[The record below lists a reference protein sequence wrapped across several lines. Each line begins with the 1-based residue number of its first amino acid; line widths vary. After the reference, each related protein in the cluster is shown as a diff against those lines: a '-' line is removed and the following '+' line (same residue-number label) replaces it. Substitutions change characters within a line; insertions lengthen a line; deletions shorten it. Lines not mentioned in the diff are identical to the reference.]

1 MIRCLAP
8 LENFT
13 DIVYR
18 QVLCQIGK
26 PDVMFT
32 EFMNV
37 DVFCTLGRDGIRRRV
52 LYEEIE
58 RPLIIQ
64 LWGVEPQNYTE
75 TISYLLKEGI
85 RPDGF
90 DLNMGC
96 SIDNLTR
103 DGSGARLITTPKR
116 AKEIIHAAQDA
127 AQDVPVSVKTRLGFY
142 EIETEAWSTMLLS
155 QGLSMLTMHGRI
167 GRKKYGEPANWAEIR
182 KVVALRDAL
191 APQTKVI
198 GNGDI
203 RSVQEGEE
211 KAQAAGTDGYMIGRE
226 AMLHPWVFTGRSK
239 AEITRKE
246 RLDALVLHIQL
257 YEKHYGEERPFHSQ
271 HKYFR
276 SYMNN
281 FSDARIL
288 RREMDQ
294 CHSPQEV
301 YALIERAREWYD
313 EHGTLEEN

>member
-18 QVLCQIGK
+18 QVLCQIGR
-26 PDVMFT
+26 PDLMFT

-37 DVFCTLGRDGIRRRV
+37 DVFCTLGRDAIRRRV

-64 LWGVEPQNYTE
+64 LWGVEAQNYAE
-75 TISYLLKEGI
+75 TISFLLKEGI

-90 DLNMGC
+90 DINMGC
-96 SIDNLTR
+96 SIKKLIK
-103 DGSGARLITTPKR
+103 DGAGSKLITTPKR
-116 AKEIIHAAQDA
+116 AEGIIHAAQDA

-142 EIETEAWSTMLLS
+142 EIQTEKWSTMLLS
-155 QGLSMLTMHGRI
+155 QELSMLTMHGRI
-167 GRKKYGEPANWAEIR
+167 GRKKYGEPANWEEIR
-182 KVVALRDAL
+182 KVVELRDAL
-191 APQTKVI
+191 APNTKVI

-203 RSVQEGEE
+203 HSVQEGEQ
-211 KAQAAGTDGYMIGRE
+211 KAQVAGTDGYMIGRE
-226 AMLHPWVFTGRSK
+226 AMMHPWVFTGRTK
-239 AEITRKE
+239 EEITRKE
-246 RLDALVLHIQL
+246 RLDALELHIQL

-276 SYMNN
+276 VYLNN
-281 FSDARIL
+281 FSDARLL

-294 CHSPQEV
+294 CDSPQDV
-301 YALIERAREWYD
+301 YALIKRAREWY
-313 EHGTLEEN
+313 EERGTLEDN